1 VAKHQRQAFAHG
13 SICSSV
19 VGQTRAHKEN
29 KRDRHAPLEAR
40 VFLYDFFTNYLP
52 HFYGEAFTLGNSA
65 FGT

>member
-1 VAKHQRQAFAHG
+1 
-13 SICSSV
+13 